1 MENNTSRTAICSSCV
16 ATLPAESAITSAKH
30 AGKDLQHH
38 DADVELNKKS
48 RKATHF
54 LAFVLWA
61 LDVWTRNAHIVMPCT
76 RSMRNPTWE
85 SCCKQGSVQLQLLSD
100 PPEYLKNLLA
110 SNLRQYNAAFKFT
123 SLGYDI
129 VSAEE
134 RNANNIR
141 DEFNAFQIHGA
152 LCHRQGPLIPY
163 EDSEPSYA
171 QLYIYDPSFAAQRRS
186 ERNENLNLEIITE
199 LSTMLSHCNHFSCIY
214 RHAHEIL
221 SRNENTNT
229 GGGLSNN
236 TNDNNE
242 SNNLPYIIISP
253 SMRMR
258 LIEGS
263 DICTTNL
270 PTMEEVA
277 AVIPT
282 EYSDRSF
289 RDIVLTLR
297 SYSNLRQSTG

>member
-38 DADVELNKKS
+38 DADVEGRPRVEPSQTIPVAYISQLS
-48 RKATHF
+48 R
-54 LAFVLWA
+54 LRPLG
-61 LDVWTRNAHIVMPCT
+61 LGC
-76 RSMRNPTWE
+76 
-85 SCCKQGSVQLQLLSD
+85 
-100 PPEYLKNLLA
+100 
-110 SNLRQYNAAFKFT
+110 NLRQYNAAFKFT

-199 LSTMLSHCNHFSCIY
+199 LSTMLSHF
-214 RHAHEIL
+214 L
-221 SRNENTNT
+221 
-229 GGGLSNN
+229 
-236 TNDNNE
+236 
-242 SNNLPYIIISP
+242 
-253 SMRMR
+253 
-258 LIEGS
+258 
-263 DICTTNL
+263 
-270 PTMEEVA
+270 
-277 AVIPT
+277 
-282 EYSDRSF
+282 
-289 RDIVLTLR
+289 
-297 SYSNLRQSTG
+297 Q